1 MKTWDCMPCV
11 PPPPHTI
18 RPPNVEETS
27 HTFSLQSKTSSH
39 LSHDAALWGTYVKV
53 AGDLIGKLL
62 GLHQKPV

>member
-1 MKTWDCMPCV
+1 MMLCV
-11 PPPPHTI
+11 PAPPHHHHI
-18 RPPNVEETS
+18 RPPNVEENF
-27 HTFSLQSKTSSH
+27 HTFSLPSKTSSH